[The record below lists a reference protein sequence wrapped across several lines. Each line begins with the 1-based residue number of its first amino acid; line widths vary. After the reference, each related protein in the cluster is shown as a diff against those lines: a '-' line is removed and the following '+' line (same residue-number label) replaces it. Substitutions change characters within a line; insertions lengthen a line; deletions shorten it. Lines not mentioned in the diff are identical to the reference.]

1 MSRLDLVA
9 GLRELAR
16 RGDLGSPEVDRL
28 LAELDAALGPEERT
42 RLENALRD
50 ALPELRQL
58 RDRAPELLSQP
69 VPEGT
74 ASALPPDKARGLIAE
89 LAEAWGKKDSA
100 RLDAILSALEA
111 TLPGSREAER
121 RRIESDV
128 KASISASFKGF
139 SLPALGDAGKS

>member
-58 RDRAPELLSQP
+58 RDRAPELLSQ
-69 VPEGT
+69 
-74 ASALPPDKARGLIAE
+74 DR
-89 LAEAWGKKDSA
+89 
-100 RLDAILSALEA
+100 
-111 TLPGSREAER
+111 
-121 RRIESDV
+121 
-128 KASISASFKGF
+128 
-139 SLPALGDAGKS
+139 KSVV